1 MYHFISGYTAKVAG
15 TERGVTEPQATFSA
29 CFGAPFM
36 PLHPTVYAE
45 LLADKIRKHNSTVW
59 LLNTG
64 WTGGPYGEGHRM
76 KLGYTRQMLSEALE
90 GNLDDVTFDID
101 SVFGLAIPNEV
112 DGIPTEI
119 LTPRNTWSDKEAYDD
134 KAEELAAM
142 FAENFQQFEDE
153 ASQELIKAGPKV

>member
-1 MYHFISGYTAKVAG
+1 
-15 TERGVTEPQATFSA
+15 
-29 CFGAPFM
+29 M

-45 LLADKIRKHNSTVW
+45 LLAEKIRTHNSSVW
-59 LLNTG
+59 LINTG

-76 KLGYTRQMLSEALE
+76 KLSYTRQMLSEALE
-90 GNLDDVTFDID
+90 GTLDDTTFDID
-101 SVFGLAIPNEV
+101 PVFGLAIPNEV
-112 DGIPTEI
+112 DSIPSEI